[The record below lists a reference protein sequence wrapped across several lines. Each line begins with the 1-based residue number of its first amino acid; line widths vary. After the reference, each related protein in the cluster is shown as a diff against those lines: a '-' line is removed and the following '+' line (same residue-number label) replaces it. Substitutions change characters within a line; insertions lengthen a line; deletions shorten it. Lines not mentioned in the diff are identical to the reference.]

1 MIRKISALLFLL
13 LVVSCSTRQRK
24 QKNIIADDIVNFW
37 KAYDKITSTK
47 DTILQYAY
55 LDSLYLQKA
64 TVGLRAIREVR
75 NYTPEDYITAIN
87 NYPKFWNSIRKNTLQ
102 VDKYSQ
108 ELEKGIEKLKE
119 IYPELKPATVYFTI
133 GALRTNGTVLD
144 SLVLIGSELAMTD
157 KNTVSSEFSEPL
169 QEARKTFF
177 ETNPIDNLVLLN
189 AHEFIHTQ
197 QKPMVYNLLSQVIY
211 EGVAEFVS
219 ATALQVSP
227 VTPAIAFG
235 KKNEKRVKE
244 RFEHEMFY
252 PNNTSKWLWSNA
264 PNEFGIRDLGYYIGY
279 QMCENFYH
287 KSSDKKQAI
296 KKMIE
301 LDYSNEKEVEA
312 FVKEAGFFTTSL
324 DELYERFDKKRP
336 VVLGI
341 KEFENESKQVDSN
354 LKQITINFSQPL
366 NGYNTG
372 VDYGELGEN
381 AFPKVVNRVWGE
393 DNKSWTLTV
402 ELEPKKEYQLLISN
416 NFRTQDDV
424 PLKPY
429 IVHFVTK

>member
-13 LVVSCSTRQRK
+13 LIVSCSTRQRK

-64 TVGLRAIREVR
+64 TAGLRAIREVR

-157 KNTVSSEFSEPL
+157 KNTISSEFSEPL

-227 VTPAIAFG
+227 ATPAIAFG

-296 KKMIE
+296 KKLIE

>member
-13 LVVSCSTRQRK
+13 LVVSCSTRERK

-64 TVGLRAIREVR
+64 TAGLRAIREVR

-157 KNTVSSEFSEPL
+157 KNTISSEFSEPL

-296 KKMIE
+296 KKLIE